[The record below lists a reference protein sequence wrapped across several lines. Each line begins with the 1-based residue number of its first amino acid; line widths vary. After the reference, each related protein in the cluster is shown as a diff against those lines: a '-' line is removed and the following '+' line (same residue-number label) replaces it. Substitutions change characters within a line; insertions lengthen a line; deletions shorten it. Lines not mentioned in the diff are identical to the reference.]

1 MLAKTYS
8 TWNYIEMNLSLDD
21 EKPASRCRMYII
33 RRACHTASCCNTHAL
48 IHYLCQVIA
57 QSVLLLLKQHSR
69 SHWPRGLR
77 CRSVAARLLGLRV
90 RIPSGTWTSVC
101 CECCV
106 LSGRGVCVRLISP
119 RGVLPSVVCVT
130 ECHHESSI
138 MRRLL
143 AHWGLLRHGKKKI
156 QWYIHNAPLY
166 ASTLCFLFPFEAE
179 MDNFI
184 SYVQHTSV
192 RVRKHV
198 CHTSRPKST
207 MIILE

>member
-1 MLAKTYS
+1 
-8 TWNYIEMNLSLDD
+8 MNLSLDD

-33 RRACHTASCCNTHAL
+33 RRACHTASCCNMHAL

-101 CECCV
+101 CECCM

-138 MRRLL
+138 MRRLWSTGGWC
-143 AHWGLLRHGKKKI
+143 AKVKKKNNDLFI
-156 QWYIHNAPLY
+156 MLPYMQALSVFFFHLKLKWTISSPTSSIHLSVYEN
-166 ASTLCFLFPFEAE
+166 
-179 MDNFI
+179 M
-184 SYVQHTSV
+184 YVIL
-192 RVRKHV
+192 HV
-198 CHTSRPKST
+198 QKVQ
-207 MIILE
+207 